1 MNTTKRNGNRWT
13 VNELLS
19 LQREYE
25 LLEWT
30 IQQIAVKHQRTETAI
45 LFRLKSEGIITSW
58 NDARGFSM
66 ESYKAS
72 IEDDIVTEDYV
83 CNEETC
89 LDDEEC
95 CDNDSEYLG
104 EDEECC
110 DEDDDEDEDEDEDE
124 DDSEYVGGDEHED
137 DDEDSLYDDV
147 SEVEKLSERVWSL
160 ETTVTDIKDMVQHLF
175 NNLVSSD
182 KKKRKPLRKQIAEQ
196 H

>member
-30 IQQIAVKHQRTETAI
+30 IQQVAVKHQRTETAI
-45 LFRLKSEGIITSW
+45 LFRLESEGIITSW

-72 IEDDIVTEDYV
+72 IEDDVVTEDCV
-83 CNEETC
+83 CNEESC
-89 LDDEEC
+89 VDDEDEHEHEDENQDC

-104 EDEECC
+104 EDEESC
-110 DEDDDEDEDEDEDE
+110 DNDSEYVGDEDDGEDDDEDDE
-124 DDSEYVGGDEHED
+124 
-137 DDEDSLYDDV
+137 DDV

-175 NNLVSSD
+175 NNLVSSNQ
-182 KKKRKPLRKQIAEQ
+182 KKRKPLRKSMAEQ